1 MDICLWYS
9 NYISDNPDTKVN
21 STKWRIKNNCI
32 FEHQG
37 IVKFKNDKY
46 VCDNYSVKPT
56 IDGAFEVGDIIGI
69 KKSIPN
75 KFIFTYF
82 EEENEITVDKFALP
96 NNIVVLSKNNQ

>member
-1 MDICLWYS
+1 M
-9 NYISDNPDTKVN
+9 
-21 STKWRIKNNCI
+21 
-32 FEHQG
+32 
-37 IVKFKNDKY
+37 
-46 VCDNYSVKPT
+46 
-56 IDGAFEVGDIIGI
+56 GDIIGI